1 MQAAMPA
8 PVATGEKISVAAAVI
23 DSKVDAKVDAKV
35 AVPAPTAAPSA
46 EPATAMVRASIAPIA
61 NPSTYSVQQG
71 DTLFAI
77 AKRFNLSIEQLKA
90 LNNMNGNQLQL
101 GQNLLLGGMPGN
113 GSGNDI
119 ATLPSDGNLK
129 PAVVKPRNNTAAP
142 RVTSTPAPAAKTY
155 TVRAG
160 DSLFAIAQKT
170 GVSLENLLRWNKL
183 TAKSVI
189 QPGARLRVS

>member
-1 MQAAMPA
+1 MQ
-8 PVATGEKISVAAAVI
+8 K
-23 DSKVDAKVDAKV
+23 
-35 AVPAPTAAPSA
+35 
-46 EPATAMVRASIAPIA
+46 
-61 NPSTYSVQQG
+61 G

-90 LNNMNGNQLQL
+90 FNNMNGNQLQL
-101 GQNLLLGGMPGN
+101 GQNLLLGGVPGAN
-113 GSGNDI
+113 T
-119 ATLPSDGNLK
+119 AMLPSDSNLK
-129 PAVVKPRNNTAAP
+129 PAIVNPRNNTAAP
-142 RVTSTPAPAAKTY
+142 RVASTPAPAAKTY

-160 DSLFAIAQKT
+160 DSLFAIAQKS